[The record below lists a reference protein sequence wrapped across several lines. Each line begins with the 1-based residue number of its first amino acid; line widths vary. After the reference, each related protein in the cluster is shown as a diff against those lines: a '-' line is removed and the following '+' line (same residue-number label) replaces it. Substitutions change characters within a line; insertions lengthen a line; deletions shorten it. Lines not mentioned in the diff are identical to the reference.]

1 MTTTTAKN
9 STNSTKS
16 KSVIDKLQEIRTPL
30 VGELRRAGGAGVDA
44 YERQVRTI
52 TDFQTRVADVINVEP
67 TSSMITA
74 YAELTRDLTAAQISV
89 TRSLLQS

>member
-1 MTTTTAKN
+1 MTATTTKN
-9 STNSTKS
+9 TTKS
-16 KSVIDKLQEIRTPL
+16 KSVTDKLQELRAPL
-30 VGELRRAGGAGVDA
+30 VSEMRRAGGAGVDA

-52 TDFQTRVADVINVEP
+52 TDFQTRLADVINVEP
-67 TSSMITA
+67 TSSVITA